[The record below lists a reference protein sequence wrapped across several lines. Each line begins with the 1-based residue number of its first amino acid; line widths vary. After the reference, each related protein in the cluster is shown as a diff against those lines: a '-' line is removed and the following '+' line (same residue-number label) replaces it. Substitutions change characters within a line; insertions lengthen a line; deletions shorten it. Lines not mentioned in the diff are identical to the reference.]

1 MNRANRSASLAI
13 PLALLAGAG
22 LAWAG
27 SQGGLLVGSRPLFAS
42 AVLVAFAIQWLA
54 FVPAFILKT
63 ERTYDL
69 TGSFTYISVAIL
81 AVALAGRWDARALLL
96 LAMVAVWAVRLGSF
110 LFRRVH
116 RAGKD
121 DRFTEIKQS
130 FVRFLLAWTLQ
141 GLWVSF
147 TLAAALAAITTRA
160 TKPLGIAAWIGLAI
174 WIIGFAIEITADMQK
189 KRFRAVPE
197 NKGRFIQSGLWGWS
211 RHPNYFGEIVLWIG
225 VAVVAAPALQGWQW
239 VMLISPV
246 FVTLLLTKIS
256 GIPILERRADK
267 TWGGQPEYEA
277 YKSRTPTLILRP
289 PRK

>member
-239 VMLISPV
+239 VTLISPV